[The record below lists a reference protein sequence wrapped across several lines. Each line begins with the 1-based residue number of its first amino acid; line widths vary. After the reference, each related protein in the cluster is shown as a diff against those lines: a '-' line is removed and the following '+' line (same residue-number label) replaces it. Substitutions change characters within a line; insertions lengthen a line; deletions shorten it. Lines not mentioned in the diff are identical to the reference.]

1 LHFNKNFKRNFKMKA
16 AFLPDRGVLKVFG
29 EDARNFL
36 NGLVTTDVTQLGP
49 GLGRFGALLTP
60 QGKIVVD
67 FLITEAP
74 SGHGGGFLIDCP
86 RALAPSLAAK
96 LGFYKLRAKVTVEN
110 LSDGL
115 GVIAAW
121 DGDFAIKPDLAF
133 ADPRAD
139 ALGWRILA
147 PSELAQRLADLIGAD
162 LVDATAYEAH
172 RIALGAPR
180 GGLDFIYGDAFPHET
195 NMDRLHGVDFDKGC
209 YVGQEVVSRMQH
221 RGTART
227 RTVRVVL
234 DGPSPEAGAAILAGD
249 KPVGTMGSTSDGNG
263 LALIRTD
270 RVADALAAGVP
281 LTAGGLG
288 LRLAE
293 PQTVA

>member
-1 LHFNKNFKRNFKMKA
+1 MKA
-16 AFLPDRGVLKVFG
+16 AFLPDRGVVKVSG

-36 NGLVTTDVTQLGP
+36 NGLVTTDVTALAP
-49 GLGRFGALLTP
+49 GQGRFGALLTP
-60 QGKIVVD
+60 QGKITVD

-74 SGHGGGFLIDCP
+74 SGHGRGFLIDCP
-86 RALAPSLAAK
+86 RALAQPLADK
-96 LGFYKLRAKVTVEN
+96 LGFYKLRAKVAVEN
-110 LSDGL
+110 LSDNL

-121 DGDFAIKPDLAF
+121 DGDFAMKPDLAF
-133 ADPRAD
+133 ADPRAA
-139 ALGWRILA
+139 ALGFRILA
-147 PSELAQRLADLIGAD
+147 PQELAGRLAELIGAD
-162 LVDATAYEAH
+162 LVDSSAYEAH
-172 RIALGAPR
+172 RIAAGVPR

-227 RTVRVVL
+227 RTVRVTL
-234 DGPSPEAGAAILAGD
+234 DGAPPEAGVPVLAGD
-249 KPVGTMGSTSDGNG
+249 KSVGTMGSTSGPNG

-270 RVADALAAGVP
+270 RVADALAAGTQ

-288 LRLAE
+288 IRLAD
-293 PQTVA
+293 PDDVSASARQTVA

>member
-1 LHFNKNFKRNFKMKA
+1 MKA
-16 AFLPDRGVLKVFG
+16 AFLPDRGVVKVAG
-29 EDARNFL
+29 EDVRNFL
-36 NGLVTTDVTQLGP
+36 NGLVTTDVTQLAP
-49 GLGRFGALLTP
+49 GLGRFAALLTP
-60 QGKIVVD
+60 QGKIIVD
-67 FLITEAP
+67 FLMTEAP
-74 SGHGGGFLIDCP
+74 AGHGGGFLLDCP
-86 RALAPSLAAK
+86 RPLAQPLADK

-110 LSDGL
+110 LSDNL

-121 DGDFAIKPDLAF
+121 GGELAVKPDLSF
-133 ADPRAD
+133 ADPRDA

-147 PSELAQRLADLIGAD
+147 PQELAQKVADLTGAD
-162 LVDATAYEAH
+162 LVDSTAYEAH
-172 RIALGAPR
+172 RIATGVPR

-227 RTVRVVL
+227 RTVRVTL
-234 DGPSPEAGAAILAGD
+234 ESAPPEAGTAILAGD
-249 KPVGTMGSTSDGNG
+249 KPVGTMGSTSGERG

-270 RVADALAAGVP
+270 RVADALEAGTT

-288 LRLAE
+288 IRLAD
-293 PQTVA
+293 PDAIRATTKQTVT